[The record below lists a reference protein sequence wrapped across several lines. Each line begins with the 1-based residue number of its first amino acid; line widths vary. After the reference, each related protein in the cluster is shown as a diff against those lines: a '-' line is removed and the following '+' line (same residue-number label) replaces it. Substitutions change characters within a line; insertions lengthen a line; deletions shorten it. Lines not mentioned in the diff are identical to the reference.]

1 MDEKIIKIKCRG
13 ADLCTIDTLS
23 QFQGNLKSL
32 SEGNYAKLHDLII
45 TKGFDSPIQIWI
57 DPEGKKQIL
66 DGTQRLRVLL
76 KLQEEGYTVPG
87 IPVDYIEADNK
98 KDAKE
103 RLLTKVSIFG
113 RVDEEGLYE
122 FNNEAGFEIGVEFS
136 ELLDIPGIDLDVD
149 DVQVKPEEPEG
160 EKKEE
165 CQECKTYHNEG
176 HVLTN

>member
-1 MDEKIIKIKCRG
+1 MEEKIIKVRCKG

-32 SEGNYAKLHDLII
+32 SEVNYSKLHDLII

-76 KLQEEGYTVPG
+76 KLQEEGYAIPA

-103 RLLTKVSIFG
+103 RLLTKVSIYG

-122 FNNEAGFEIGVEFS
+122 YNNEIGFEIETSFS
-136 ELLDIPGIDLDVD
+136 ELLDIPGIDLTVD
-149 DVQVKPEEPEG
+149 DVQVKPEEPGG

-165 CQECKTYHNEG
+165 CQECKSYHNEG